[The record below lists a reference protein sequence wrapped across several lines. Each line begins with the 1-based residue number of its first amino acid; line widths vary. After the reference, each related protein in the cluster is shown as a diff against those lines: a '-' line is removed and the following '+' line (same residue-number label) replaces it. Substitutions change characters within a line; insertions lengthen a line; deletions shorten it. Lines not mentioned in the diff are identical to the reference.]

1 MNIEFRDNKIR
12 ESGTEPLISVM
23 VKAESEE
30 TCQKYVDEVIAVI
43 KAKGH
48 AV

>member
-1 MNIEFRDNKIR
+1 MME
-12 ESGTEPLISVM
+12 VM
-23 VKAESEE
+23 VEAESEE